1 MKKRGLKEPSLPK
14 ELFPVK
20 LGKEFLEEAKEQETE
35 VVRRKIEKVY
45 LTKFDGSGMSFWQ
58 TVFQNCR
65 FEGCDFHK
73 AFFQDVKFVNCSFC
87 HSSFCDANFKSCIF
101 ESCKGRGA
109 DFYGSSLYHVQF
121 QDCDMGEAVFDAA
134 RFSSV
139 KGQNTDFSK
148 AGFSK
153 CRMSNTVWEQ
163 VCFREAKFFKTVLK
177 DKDSPKRSIE
187 GIVLSDE
194 RGELEGAVVN
204 TFQALGL
211 AKRLG
216 LVIQDSGE
224 NF

>member
-1 MKKRGLKEPSLPK
+1 
-14 ELFPVK
+14 
-20 LGKEFLEEAKEQETE
+20 
-35 VVRRKIEKVY
+35 
-45 LTKFDGSGMSFWQ
+45 
-58 TVFQNCR
+58 
-65 FEGCDFHK
+65 
-73 AFFQDVKFVNCSFC
+73 
-87 HSSFCDANFKSCIF
+87 
-101 ESCKGRGA
+101 
-109 DFYGSSLYHVQF
+109 
-121 QDCDMGEAVFDAA
+121 MGEAVFDAA

-163 VCFREAKFFKTVLK
+163 VCFREANFFKTVLK
-177 DKDSPKRSIE
+177 DQDFTTSSIE

>member
-121 QDCDMGEAVFDAA
+121 
-134 RFSSV
+134 
-139 KGQNTDFSK
+139 
-148 AGFSK
+148 
-153 CRMSNTVWEQ
+153 
-163 VCFREAKFFKTVLK
+163 
-177 DKDSPKRSIE
+177 
-187 GIVLSDE
+187 
-194 RGELEGAVVN
+194 
-204 TFQALGL
+204 
-211 AKRLG
+211 
-216 LVIQDSGE
+216 
-224 NF
+224 

>member
-1 MKKRGLKEPSLPK
+1 MRNFS
-14 ELFPVK
+14 
-20 LGKEFLEEAKEQETE
+20 
-35 VVRRKIEKVY
+35 RI
-45 LTKFDGSGMSFWQ
+45 
-58 TVFQNCR
+58 
-65 FEGCDFHK
+65 
-73 AFFQDVKFVNCSFC
+73 SFC
-87 HSSFCDANFKSCIF
+87 ACQISIS
-101 ESCKGRGA
+101 A
-109 DFYGSSLYHVQF
+109 DSQTLP
-121 QDCDMGEAVFDAA
+121 
-134 RFSSV
+134 V

-163 VCFREAKFFKTVLK
+163 VCFREANFFKTVLK
-177 DKDSPKRSIE
+177 DQDFTKSSIE

>member
-87 HSSFCDANFKSCIF
+87 HSSFCDANLNPVSLSPARVGAQIF
-101 ESCKGRGA
+101 T
-109 DFYGSSLYHVQF
+109 
-121 QDCDMGEAVFDAA
+121 EAVCTMCSFRTAIWEKRCLTQQD
-134 RFSSV
+134 SV
-139 KGQNTDFSK
+139 LSRDRIPIFKRRGSANAECPTRCGNKSVFV
-148 AGFSK
+148 
-153 CRMSNTVWEQ
+153 RRT
-163 VCFREAKFFKTVLK
+163 FFKTVLK
-177 DKDSPKRSIE
+177 DQDFTKSSIE

-194 RGELEGAVVN
+194 RGELEA
-204 TFQALGL
+204 
-211 AKRLG
+211 RW
-216 LVIQDSGE
+216 
-224 NF
+224 